1 MDLRRLRI
9 GEWLMAATGVALF
22 AVLFLDWYGP
32 AGGAPGLS
40 AWEALTV
47 FDLLLALLAVAAVAT
62 VPLVAVARTAAP
74 GVAYEALV
82 LLGGIVAVVL
92 CVVRLVDVPRDGL
105 SLEAGA
111 WIGLAVVIGLCASCL
126 VAMRDERRSTPDRL
140 TDATGVPVQ
149 AAPAPEQL
157 PAPRA

>member
-1 MDLRRLRI
+1 M
-9 GEWLMAATGVALF
+9 
-22 AVLFLDWYGP
+22 
-32 AGGAPGLS
+32 
-40 AWEALTV
+40 
-47 FDLLLALLAVAAVAT
+47 
-62 VPLVAVARTAAP
+62 PLVAVARTAAP

-111 WIGLAVVIGLCASCL
+111 WIGLAVAIGLCASCL